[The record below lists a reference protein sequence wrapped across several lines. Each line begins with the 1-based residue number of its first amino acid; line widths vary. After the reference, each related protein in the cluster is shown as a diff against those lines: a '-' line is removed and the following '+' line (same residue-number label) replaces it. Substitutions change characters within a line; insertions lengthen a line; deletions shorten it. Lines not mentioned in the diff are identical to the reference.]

1 MHSRQVCKRR
11 PFSILEGIEWAGAE
25 PRSRPAKEKGGI
37 YMKRICCL
45 LTAFPP
51 AVLLSVCQPRPRR
64 TSPGA
69 KRAYERKLVQA
80 QATDAPF
87 PAALLDASVPVLLP
101 CGVLPAFSLL
111 FPSLPG
117 EPPRGSYPLLP
128 SHPGRPPSAFSLISS
143 SSPRGTKKFLK
154 KCKMDATFWAFRVSI
169 EGPVTGMH
177 DCPAASGGRPPA
189 AAGGTAATGPAR
201 CLGGARTPAPAE
213 GGRHSRSEV
222 NIPPPVW

>member
-1 MHSRQVCKRR
+1 
-11 PFSILEGIEWAGAE
+11 
-25 PRSRPAKEKGGI
+25 
-37 YMKRICCL
+37 MKRICCL

-101 CGVLPAFSLL
+101 CGVLPRFLPALSQ
-111 FPSLPG
+111 PSRRTAARFL
-117 EPPRGSYPLLP
+117 
-128 SHPGRPPSAFSLISS
+128 SAFAQSSRQAAVRFLFDFILIS
-143 SSPRGTKKFLK
+143 PRHEKVFE

-169 EGPVTGMH
+169 YI
-177 DCPAASGGRPPA
+177 GG
-189 AAGGTAATGPAR
+189 
-201 CLGGARTPAPAE
+201 L
-213 GGRHSRSEV
+213 
-222 NIPPPVW
+222 

>member
-1 MHSRQVCKRR
+1 
-11 PFSILEGIEWAGAE
+11 
-25 PRSRPAKEKGGI
+25 
-37 YMKRICCL
+37 MKRICCL

-64 TSPGA
+64 TSSGT
-69 KRAYERKLVQA
+69 KGAYERKLAQA
-80 QATDAPF
+80 QGTDAPF

-117 EPPRGSYPLLP
+117 EPPLISSSFLAN
-128 SHPGRPPSAFSLISS
+128 HTGRPPFAFSLISS

-169 EGPVTGMH
+169 YIGGAVTGMH

-189 AAGGTAATGPAR
+189 AAGGTAATGLRACR
-201 CLGGARTPAPAE
+201 FGGPRSPAPAE

>member
-1 MHSRQVCKRR
+1 
-11 PFSILEGIEWAGAE
+11 
-25 PRSRPAKEKGGI
+25 
-37 YMKRICCL
+37 MKRICCL

-80 QATDAPF
+80 QATDSPF

-154 KCKMDATFWAFRVSI
+154 KCKMDATFWAFRVSSVYI
-169 EGPVTGMH
+169 Y
-177 DCPAASGGRPPA
+177 R
-189 AAGGTAATGPAR
+189 
-201 CLGGARTPAPAE
+201 GACDRDA
-213 GGRHSRSEV
+213 
-222 NIPPPVW
+222 

>member
-1 MHSRQVCKRR
+1 MRWTAAAFNSSNAIPQAVADSFRGARVAGEKLQGGHGERVSTGKKPER
-11 PFSILEGIEWAGAE
+11 AGAG
-25 PRSRPAKEKGGI
+25 A
-37 YMKRICCL
+37 
-45 LTAFPP
+45 A
-51 AVLLSVCQPRPRR
+51 PRR
-64 TSPGA
+64 AIGYTSS
-69 KRAYERKLVQA
+69 
-80 QATDAPF
+80 
-87 PAALLDASVPVLLP
+87 ASVPVLLP

-169 EGPVTGMH
+169 YIGGPVTGMH

-201 CLGGARTPAPAE
+201 CLGGRARPPRRR
-213 GGRHSRSEV
+213 GGATRAV
-222 NIPPPVW
+222 K